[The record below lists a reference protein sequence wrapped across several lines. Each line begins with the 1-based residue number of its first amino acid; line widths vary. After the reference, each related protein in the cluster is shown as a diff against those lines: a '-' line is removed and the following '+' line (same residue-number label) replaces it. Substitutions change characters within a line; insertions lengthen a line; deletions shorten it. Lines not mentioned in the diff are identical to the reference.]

1 MIAATLDH
9 IWQSTLFA
17 GCMGL
22 LTLTLRDNSASI
34 RYWLW
39 FAASVKFLVPLSVL
53 IAASGH
59 PILPLPETVSG
70 PLVVDA
76 VLQLSQ
82 PFSAASPA
90 RAMTPETVLNV
101 NTILPTIWAAGF
113 AAVMTMWL
121 VRWSRINA
129 AIRSAKPLSPTSPI
143 PVPVKTS
150 SSVMEPGLVGL
161 WRPSILL
168 PAGIETRLSK
178 REMDTIFAHELC
190 HMRRFDNLTA
200 AIHMLVEASFWFYPL
215 VWWLGARLIAEREHA
230 CDESVLASGR
240 DPQTYAEGILKVCRF
255 YLQSKLA
262 CASGVSGADLK
273 KRVEAIMTHRPATR
287 LSLARKS
294 LLATSAAVAIALP
307 VCAGLMAPNHAVAQP
322 QNGNA
327 ALPDTSDVIAQRLAE
342 QRKPRTVVP
351 LDPRAFDQFVGYYQL
366 DPSLVFTIT
375 RDGDHFFT
383 RLTGQDN
390 VEIYSES
397 ANKFFAT
404 VVAAQLSFV
413 TDARGR
419 ATELVLHQGGMER
432 HARRIDEAEAKT
444 LEGAMAARIANK
456 TPSPGTEASLRR
468 FIDSMQS
475 GQPNYEEM
483 TPQLAAA
490 NRSQVSRTGPLMQS
504 FGALKSLTF
513 RTVNAQ
519 GMDVYDAVFEQASVE
534 FVIAPLTSD
543 GKVTARAWHKL

>member
-9 IWQSTLFA
+9 IWQSSLFA

-273 KRVEAIMTHRPATR
+273 KRVEAIMTHRPAT
-287 LSLARKS
+287 SI
-294 LLATSAAVAIALP
+294 TVA
-307 VCAGLMAPNHAVAQP
+307 C
-322 QNGNA
+322 
-327 ALPDTSDVIAQRLAE
+327 
-342 QRKPRTVVP
+342 
-351 LDPRAFDQFVGYYQL
+351 
-366 DPSLVFTIT
+366 
-375 RDGDHFFT
+375 
-383 RLTGQDN
+383 
-390 VEIYSES
+390 SE
-397 ANKFFAT
+397 
-404 VVAAQLSFV
+404 
-413 TDARGR
+413 
-419 ATELVLHQGGMER
+419 
-432 HARRIDEAEAKT
+432 
-444 LEGAMAARIANK
+444 
-456 TPSPGTEASLRR
+456 
-468 FIDSMQS
+468 
-475 GQPNYEEM
+475 
-483 TPQLAAA
+483 
-490 NRSQVSRTGPLMQS
+490 
-504 FGALKSLTF
+504 
-513 RTVNAQ
+513 
-519 GMDVYDAVFEQASVE
+519 E
-534 FVIAPLTSD
+534 F
-543 GKVTARAWHKL
+543 

>member
-9 IWQSTLFA
+9 IWQSSLFA